1 MTSWSAIF
9 WRSSESC
16 RGTVRNRANISSTSR
31 WSCSSTSMTSRVS
44 SLMAAHLPA
53 PAGPETVP
61 SCADSP
67 AGDGKDARRRGWIG
81 TGGVMSL
88 RGEGAPASHPART
101 LAIVVAAVY
110 LAVGIVGFLVTG
122 FDRFAA
128 VTGEKLLGIFELNPL
143 HNLVHIVVGV
153 RGLALA

>member
-1 MTSWSAIF
+1 
-9 WRSSESC
+9 
-16 RGTVRNRANISSTSR
+16 
-31 WSCSSTSMTSRVS
+31 
-44 SLMAAHLPA
+44 
-53 PAGPETVP
+53 
-61 SCADSP
+61 
-67 AGDGKDARRRGWIG
+67 
-81 TGGVMSL
+81 MSL

-143 HNLVHIVVGV
+143 HNIVHIVVGV
-153 RGLALA
+153 LGLALARTLAGARTYGWILAVGYGVVFLYGLWAVGNRGGNILSLNWPDNILHLLTVLLGVLIALWPSRAVTRDVRT